1 MNFNLAAL
9 PGQPNGCI
17 EGPSPNMAEITGSL
31 GVMAATDDLW
41 DHLFCPPGRIASIK
55 LQGGT
60 DIQRAQAFSKLLA
73 MGVLQSKCSQS
84 RRLAEGVLSIAPALD
99 SPSVPIKGE

>member
-1 MNFNLAAL
+1 MT
-9 PGQPNGCI
+9 
-17 EGPSPNMAEITGSL
+17 EITGSL
-31 GVMAATDDLW
+31 GVMTATDDLW
-41 DHLFCPPGRIASIK
+41 DHFFCSPGRIASIK

-60 DIQRAQAFSKLLA
+60 DIQPALAFSELLA
-73 MGVLQSKCSQS
+73 MRVLQSKCSRS